1 MAMQQVEYT
10 FPEPDE
16 KDTAAEVE
24 VETQEKD
31 DDALEIEGAVG
42 REDMKKP
49 EEKPKVIKAGDLEI
63 EIEDDRPPEDRGHLR
78 AKAPKEV
85 SDDELSEYSANVQK
99 RIKSIQ
105 KSYHD
110 ERRDKERAYR
120 EREALQNYAKQLM
133 EENERLKGSETR
145 SHNALI
151 QHAQKQVE
159 SELVIAR
166 RQYKDAY
173 DSGDSE
179 AIIAAQEALNSA
191 QIKSDR
197 VAGLK
202 PRALQS
208 KEKPVEQQPTNQES
222 EKVEQP
228 QEVRDE
234 RAEAWRDDN
243 PWFGSDDEM
252 TAFALGYHSKLVKE
266 GVDPTSDDYYE
277 KINSRMRRVFPE
289 QFDSGEEEDF
299 SEPEETP
306 KKKPSNVVAPATRST
321 ASKKVRLKQSEI
333 AIARK
338 LNVPLEQYAL
348 QAAKLRG
355 NSNG

>member
-1 MAMQQVEYT
+1 MAMQQVEYS
-10 FPEPDE
+10 FPEPDK
-16 KDTAAEVE
+16 KDTAAEIE
-24 VETQEKD
+24 VDLGEQENND
-31 DDALEIEGAVG
+31 IEIEGAVG
-42 REDMKKP
+42 RENIKKP
-49 EEKPKVIKAGDLEI
+49 QEKQKVIKAGDLEI
-63 EIEDDRPPEDRGHLR
+63 EIEDDRPPEDRGHVR

-85 SDDELSEYSANVQK
+85 TDEELSEYSKAVQN

-120 EREALQNYAKQLM
+120 EREALQAYTKQLM
-133 EENERLKGSETR
+133 EENERLKGAETR

-151 QHAQKQVE
+151 EQAKKQVE
-159 SELVIAR
+159 SEIAVAR

-179 AIIAAQEALNSA
+179 AMMQAQEALNKA
-191 QIKSDR
+191 QIRADK

-202 PRALQS
+202 PKALQTN
-208 KEKPVEQQPTNQES
+208 EKPVQQES
-222 EKVEQP
+222 QNQAPQKVEPP
-228 QEVRDE
+228 QQVRDE
-234 RAEAWRDDN
+234 KAEAWREEN

-266 GVDPTSDDYYE
+266 GIDPTSDEYYE
-277 KINSRMRRVFPE
+277 KINSRMKKVFPD
-289 QFDSGEEEDF
+289 QFDFGEEP
-299 SEPEETP
+299 SEPVEAP
-306 KKKPSNVVAPATRST
+306 RKKPSNVVAPATRST
-321 ASKKVRLKQSEI
+321 APKKVRLKQSEI

>member
-31 DDALEIEGAVG
+31 DDTLEIEEAVG

-85 SDDELSEYSANVQK
+85 DDNELSEYSANVQK

-133 EENERLKGSETR
+133 DENERLKGAETR

-159 SELVIAR
+159 SELIIAR

-179 AIIAAQEALNSA
+179 SIIAAQEALNRA

-197 VAGLK
+197 VSSLK
-202 PRALQS
+202 PKALQNE
-208 KEKPVEQQPTNQES
+208 EKPVEQQPTGQDS

-228 QEVRDE
+228 QQVRDE

-252 TAFALGYHSKLVKE
+252 TAFALGYHSKLLKE
-266 GVDPTSDDYYE
+266 GVDPTSDEYYE
-277 KINSRMRRVFPE
+277 KINSRMQSVFPE
-289 QFDSGEEEDF
+289 QFDSGGEEV
-299 SEPEETP
+299 SELEEVP

-321 ASKKVRLKQSEI
+321 APKKVRLKQSEI